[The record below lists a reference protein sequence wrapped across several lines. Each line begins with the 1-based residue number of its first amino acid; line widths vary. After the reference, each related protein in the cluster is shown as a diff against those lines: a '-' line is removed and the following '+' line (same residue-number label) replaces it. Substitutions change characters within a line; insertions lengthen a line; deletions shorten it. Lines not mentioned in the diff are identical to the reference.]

1 MFNLG
6 VQSKSKPAEKV
17 VNSVRRSKPE
27 PVGRERLRHFDAEV
41 SKAKEAVAD
50 LEQRV
55 ERLEIIVVEA
65 DAAHHALQLH
75 IANDGGVSLASYSVG
90 EAADSDVAKLVMA
103 AETSARAA
111 TAAKAA
117 LPHAQAAL
125 ENAKAQVIDLG
136 EQRVAELNRVISMLA
151 DDECRAYRNAFDE
164 LGRRHDRLVGYASV
178 AETNQGDVRLTQ
190 SPLAVPRFASP
201 SLGTL
206 DADPF
211 LRHQPNP
218 LDIGDAARMW
228 KEIRGRLELDAS
240 AEISD
245 LIKTGATK

>member
-1 MFNLG
+1 MFNR
-6 VQSKSKPAEKV
+6 VASKTKSSEKIVDSLRPKPA
-17 VNSVRRSKPE
+17 

-55 ERLEIIVVEA
+55 ERLESIIIDA
-65 DAAHHALQLH
+65 DAAHRALQLA
-75 IANDGGVSLASYSVG
+75 ISNDGGVALASYSAGTSPV
-90 EAADSDVAKLVMA
+90 DSEISKLVMA

-136 EQRVAELNRVISMLA
+136 EQRVSELNRVIAMLA
-151 DDECRAYRNAFDE
+151 DGEARAYQKAFDE
-164 LGRRHDRLVGYASV
+164 LGRRHDRLCGWAST
-178 AETNQGDVRLTQ
+178 AEANQGDIRLTQ
-190 SPLAVPRFASP
+190 APLAVPRFASP
-201 SLGTL
+201 SLGNM

-211 LRHQPNP
+211 LRHQVNQ

-228 KEIRGRLELDAS
+228 KEIRGRLELDAG
-240 AEISD
+240 ADISD
-245 LIKTGATK
+245 LIGGVK